1 MSANTPDNFDPLP
14 QRPTTA
20 MEQLLDW
27 LMQPTVLL
35 LLSCSVAAWVFVP
48 KLNVRLPDLKNDRQ
62 YRLATSQIEITPPP
76 HWVPHDLAEQATRR
90 AGLPEELS
98 LLDPDVTRRVAAA
111 FEQHPWVKGEVRVS
125 TSVPA
130 RMRVSLEY
138 REPVAM
144 VRVAQA
150 GKGGLFPIDAD
161 GTLLPSADFAPAEI
175 AKYPVIENVSAPPSS
190 PAGSVWKDVG
200 VFGAAR
206 LALELKPHWE
216 QFGFQSILVPS
227 NADRKLAWDDLH
239 LQLGTRGGSRVIWG
253 RPPGAK
259 HPGEL
264 PSDKKIERIKFYL
277 RHHGPFDS
285 ATHGP
290 FEYDIT
296 RWTDISRKPIADRGS
311 SLRR

>member
-1 MSANTPDNFDPLP
+1 MPDDFDSSPK
-14 QRPTTA
+14 RPTTA
-20 MEQLLDW
+20 VEQLLDW
-27 LMQPTVLL
+27 LLQPMVLL

-48 KLNVRLPDLKNDRQ
+48 KLGVRLPVLRNDRQ
-62 YRLATSQIEITPPP
+62 YRLTTSQIEITPPP
-76 HWVPHDLAEQATRR
+76 HWVPHDLAEQVARR
-90 AGLPEELS
+90 AGLPDELS
-98 LLDPDVTRRVAAA
+98 LLDKDVTRRVAAA
-111 FEQHPWVKGEVRVS
+111 FELHPWVKGSVRVS

-130 RMRVSLEY
+130 RMRVDLEY

-150 GKGGLFPIDAD
+150 GKIGLFPIDGD

-175 AKYPVIENVSAPPSS
+175 AKYPVIENVSVPPGSA
-190 PAGSVWKDVG
+190 AGTVWKDAAVLG
-200 VFGAAR
+200 SAR
-206 LALELKPHWE
+206 LAVELKPFWE
-216 QFGFQSILVPS
+216 QFGFQSILAPA
-227 NADRKLAWDDLH
+227 NLDRKLAWDDLS
-239 LQLGTRGGSRVIWG
+239 LQLSTRGGSRVIWG

-264 PSDKKIERIKFYL
+264 PADKKIERIKFYL

-285 ATHGP
+285 STHGP

-311 SLRR
+311 SQRR